1 MQEHKGITQALAL
14 ATFVQGCGEKR
25 QGRQKVT
32 KLKLKHF
39 WGEKQRESQRRHLR
53 LLGHAVTSQ
62 LTVASWRGIPA
73 LGVVSYCCPIR
84 WCSTSDSCA
93 RAQPGTEFSKQEPNK
108 SQTRAKQER
117 NKRETREKQER
128 NKKQGPRLLHTTD
141 AGERKRSKRSYHA
154 GTHAKLFTT

>member
-1 MQEHKGITQALAL
+1 MQPVLELIKAINHDLMQEHKGITQALAL

-62 LTVASWRGIPA
+62 LTVASWRGISA
-73 LGVVSYCCPIR
+73 LGRLVLLPDQVVFDQR
-84 WCSTSDSCA
+84 
-93 RAQPGTEFSKQEPNK
+93 
-108 SQTRAKQER
+108 
-117 NKRETREKQER
+117 
-128 NKKQGPRLLHTTD
+128 
-141 AGERKRSKRSYHA
+141 
-154 GTHAKLFTT
+154 